1 MKQQDLFGGQAPKPS
16 EPTQAPATPSEPEW
30 VRAGPEP
37 VAPPPPALVRP
48 PPAAVPV
55 PDPIP
60 AWGRE
65 PVKKAEPKVLTVGQ
79 LTRAIKDTLEP
90 VFGRVLVR
98 GEVSGFRGPNVRGH
112 LYFAL
117 KDDVSSIDIKVW
129 QTTAARI
136 KFALKDGLSVI
147 VEGSIDLYE
156 PSGRYSLIVQRI
168 EPTGVGAQALA
179 FAQLKA
185 KLMAEGLFGP
195 NRRQPRRPLPVLPRR
210 VGVVTSI
217 SGAALRDFLKV
228 LHRRHPRL
236 SVLVADARV
245 QGDGA
250 APEIARAIRRLGRQN
265 VDVIVVTRGG
275 GSAEDLW
282 AFNEEIVARAIFE
295 SPVPVVSAVGHEV
308 DTTLADHVADYRAPT
323 PSAAAEAVAPVLAD
337 LQLHLATTRARM
349 RKAVERKILEGHHQ
363 LGSLQ
368 ADLGDPRR
376 GLSQRRLHLSE
387 AAEKMRA
394 ALERS
399 TRDRREGL
407 RVLSAKLQQLRPQ
420 AQLLA
425 TRKALHQLAA
435 RLQSA
440 ASLTFR
446 REREGLGGLRDR
458 LHQVSPKPAAHAAL
472 GALANVKARL
482 PMLMKG
488 AVARERAGLQ
498 KLSVRLPVQMKA
510 SLTRERAVLQALEGQ
525 LDALSPLK
533 VLSRGYAIA
542 FRAADGRAI
551 RSAADVKPGDA
562 VRIKLQSD
570 EVDATVTGS
579 RQTSYTESRDD
590 DKNRKD

>member
-1 MKQQDLFGGQAPKPS
+1 MKQQDLFGGSPPPKPS
-16 EPTQAPATPSEPEW
+16 EPASKPLPAAAPPAEPEW
-30 VRAGPEP
+30 VRAGTDAEAP
-37 VAPPPPALVRP
+37 APPPRPIALPPALVRAP
-48 PPAAVPV
+48 PVVAVPSAPV
-55 PDPIP
+55 PVADPLP
-60 AWGRE
+60 AWRRE
-65 PVKKAEPKVLTVGQ
+65 PPKKSEPKILTVGQ

-90 VFGRVLVR
+90 VFGRVLVK

-117 KDDVSSIDIKVW
+117 KDDVSSIDLKVW
-129 QTTAARI
+129 QTTAARM

-179 FAQLKA
+179 YAQLKA

-195 NRRQPRRPLPVLPRR
+195 NRTQPRRALPTLPRR

-236 SVLVADARV
+236 AVLVADTRV

-250 APEIARAIRRLGRQN
+250 EVEIARAIRRLGRQQ

-282 AFNEEIVARAIFE
+282 CFNEEIVARAIFE
-295 SPVPVVSAVGHEV
+295 CPVPVVSAVGHEV
-308 DTTLADHVADYRAPT
+308 DTTLADHVADFRAPT
-323 PSAAAEAVAPVLAD
+323 PSAAAEAIAPVLAD
-337 LQLHLATTRARM
+337 LQLYLATTRARM
-349 RKAVERKILEGHHQ
+349 RKAVERRILEGHHQ

-387 AAEKMRA
+387 QAEKMRA
-394 ALERS
+394 GLERT
-399 TRDRREGL
+399 TRERRDAL
-407 RVLSAKLQQLRPQ
+407 RALNVKLHQLRPQ

-440 ASLTFR
+440 ASYTFR
-446 REREGLGGLRDR
+446 REREAFSLWRDR
-458 LHQVSPKPAAHAAL
+458 LHHVSPRPAAHAAR
-472 GALANVKARL
+472 GALQTVKARL

-488 AVARERAGLQ
+488 AIVRERA
-498 KLSVRLPVQMKA
+498 A
-510 SLTRERAVLQALEGQ
+510 LQALEGQ

-542 FRAADGRAI
+542 FRSADGRAV
-551 RSAADVKPGDA
+551 RSADDVKSGDGL
-562 VRIKLQSD
+562 RIKLLHG

-579 RQTSYTESRDD
+579 RQTSYTPSRDD
-590 DKNRKD
+590 DKNGES

>member
-1 MKQQDLFGGQAPKPS
+1 MTLAA
-16 EPTQAPATPSEPEW
+16 APAQ
-30 VRAGPEP
+30 AEP
-37 VAPPPPALVRP
+37 V
-48 PPAAVPV
+48 
-55 PDPIP
+55 P
-60 AWGRE
+60 AWRRE
-65 PVKKAEPKVLTVGQ
+65 IEKKAEPKVLTVGQ

-112 LYFAL
+112 LYFSL
-117 KDDVSSIDIKVW
+117 KDDVSSIDLKVW
-129 QTTAARI
+129 QTTAARL
-136 KFALKDGLSVI
+136 KFGLKDGLSVI

-179 FAQLKA
+179 YEQLKA

-195 NRRQPRRPLPVLPRR
+195 NRRRPRRPLPSLPRR

-236 SVLVADARV
+236 AVLVADTRV

-250 APEIARAIRRLGRQN
+250 EQEIARAIRRLGKQA

-282 AFNEEIVARAIFE
+282 CFNEEVVARAIFDC
-295 SPVPVVSAVGHEV
+295 PVPVVSAVGHEV
-308 DTTLADHVADYRAPT
+308 DTTLADHVADLRAPT
-323 PSAAAEAVAPVLAD
+323 PSAAAEAIAPVLAD
-337 LQLHLATTRARM
+337 LQLHLATTRARL
-349 RKAVERKILEGHHQ
+349 RKAVERRILEGHHQ

-368 ADLGDPRR
+368 AQLPDPRR
-376 GLSQRRLHLSE
+376 GLSKRRLHLSE
-387 AAEKMRA
+387 LAEKMRA
-394 ALERS
+394 NLERG
-399 TRDRREGL
+399 TRDRRDALKALNLE
-407 RVLSAKLQQLRPQ
+407 LQRLRPQ

-440 ASLTFR
+440 STLTFR
-446 REREGLGGLRDR
+446 RERDVLAHWRDR
-458 LHQVSPKPAAHAAL
+458 LQHVSPKPAAHAAR
-472 GALANVKARL
+472 GALKTVKARL

-488 AVARERAGLQ
+488 AIGRE
-498 KLSVRLPVQMKA
+498 KA
-510 SLTRERAVLQALEGQ
+510 ALQALAGQ

-542 FRAADGRAI
+542 FRAADGRAV
-551 RSAADVKPGDA
+551 RSAADVKAGDGL
-562 VRIKLQSD
+562 RIRLLND

-579 RQTSYTESRDD
+579 RQSSYTPGRDD
-590 DKNRKD
+590 DKTGEG